1 MRVLFLFVAI
11 FSFAL
16 GFPTTATLEY
26 NLPNLH
32 FKIIEPRYLEDSNSE
47 FWIVIYKEH
56 SSGLIE
62 LNPFETMDEALF
74 FANHIG
80 NRFVSVRHVKPAI
93 KLHLNVTK
101 IRRVVEEEIRKW
113 VK

>member
-1 MRVLFLFVAI
+1 MLL

-26 NLPNLH
+26 NLPDRY
-32 FKIIEPRYLEDSNSE
+32 FKLIEPQYLKDSNRE

-56 SSGLIE
+56 DSWLIE
-62 LNPFETMDEALF
+62 LTPFETMDEALF
-74 FANHIG
+74 FANHI
-80 NRFVSVRHVKPAI
+80 NDQFVSIRHVEPAM

-101 IRRVVEEEIRKW
+101 VRRVVEEEIRKW

>member
-1 MRVLFLFVAI
+1 MRVLFLLLL

-16 GFPTTATLEY
+16 GFPTIATLEY
-26 NLPNLH
+26 KLPERR
-32 FKIIEPRYLEDSNSE
+32 FKIIEPRYLEDSNRE

-56 SSGLIE
+56 DSWLIE
-62 LNPFETMDEALF
+62 LTPFETMDEALF

-80 NRFVSVRHVKPAI
+80 DRLVSIRHVEPAM

-101 IRRVVEEEIRKW
+101 VRRVVEEEIRKW